1 MGGGPIGPKSLYFKD
16 LRSPVG
22 ERKIFCDLP
31 QSGVDINRLGDISQ
45 LARHAAHPVI
55 PNAALRDVLLQAVE
69 RQPQVVALIGCATRD
84 KERHRIDRG
93 SLTEAEI
100 ASRNGKLDLL
110 VVRQLDSRPVVG
122 GFQKHIDLGKEAI
135 GEDIRDILRALRVPE
150 LERREH
156 RSCSHE
162 PVLAHQAEEAA
173 NTAHKARSVVRVEE
187 VNLRDDATKLG
198 TDRAVV
204 LVAQRHQVLRMLGRS
219 LANASLGRLGDEPAS
234 GIEGFQV
241 FLGRNELVTVGHA
254 LARSCG
260 EEGGDSILKV
270 AVVGVHAVDSSKFLL
285 RLKRKVRKV

>member
-1 MGGGPIGPKSLYFKD
+1 MC
-16 LRSPVG
+16 RSPVG
-22 ERKIFCDLP
+22 EREILRDLP
-31 QSGVDINRLGDISQ
+31 QSGVDIHRLGDIAEFPR
-45 LARHAAHPVI
+45 LAAHTVEPDT
-55 PNAALRDVLLQAVE
+55 ALRDVLLEPVE
-69 RQPQVVALIGCATRD
+69 GQPQVVALIGCATRD
-84 KERHRIDRG
+84 KERHRIDRR

-110 VVRQLDSRPVVG
+110 VSRQVDARPVVG
-122 GFQKHIDLGKEAI
+122 GFQKHIDLGKESI

-162 PVLAHQAEEAA
+162 PVLADNAEEAA
-173 NTAHKARSVVRVEE
+173 NTAHKARAVVRVEE
-187 VNLRDDATKLG
+187 VDLRRDATKLG

-204 LVAQRHQVLRMLGRS
+204 LVAQGDEVLGMLRAT
-219 LANASLGRLGDEPAS
+219 LADASLGRISDDPAS

-270 AVVGVHAVDSSKFLL
+270 AVVGVHAVDSRFFLL
-285 RLKRKVRKV
+285 RFNSKSQKTFWHEVWVWI